1 MGTHV
6 IVLFADIRGFTRWSE
21 GIEAFQYIDG
31 FIGKFYKILDEHF
44 PDTYLKKLG
53 DGAMIVKK
61 IERDVTSDLVV
72 GILAENL
79 DKIKHV
85 EDEFSELCNVF
96 SELRGYRTELRLGW
110 GLVRGVVKTLDD
122 DGDFIGA
129 NINKCARLC
138 DIARPFGIVIE
149 KDDFPN
155 LPQSSQ
161 YNFVKQIRKLEGIVD
176 DVDVWVTN
184 EISTQLIPREK
195 IREAPEVHVAG
206 LCIKIEEGQIKALI
220 ARRNPN
226 RKLFPGL
233 YEGCGGQLTYSESF
247 IEGVKRHFRL
257 EMHIDVEV
265 VESIHKFYEIIE
277 SNEPLIPGIKFLC
290 IYRGGIPKSKNHSEI
305 RWVNEEELKTIHPN
319 EFIPGLKD
327 DFIDFIEK
335 FEAEGR
341 GIGSFHAE

>member
-96 SELRGYRTELRLGW
+96 SELRGYRTELHLGW

-206 LCIKIEEGQIKALI
+206 LCIKIEEGRIKALI

-305 RWVNEEELKTIHPN
+305 KWVNEEELKTIHPN
-319 EFIPGLKD
+319 EFIPGLKN